1 MTATLAYTF
10 LLAFILLIKKMKG
23 VKLAN
28 RIL

>member
-1 MTATLAYTF
+1 MTATLVYTF